1 MKNQNRI
8 SIIEEYQ
15 TAKEEKEELETELYN
30 FQLSIGSREA
40 TYDELK
46 QEVEYRKKISNKQYE
61 LDCLKED
68 IKIVMSIR
76 TVIAIIGLAAAALI
90 IAISTKCAKDKNEVE
105 NKNSYLN
112 QAIVIEEENCQEEG
126 KILNKTLR

>member
-1 MKNQNRI
+1 MKNINRI

-15 TAKEEKEELETELYN
+15 TAKEEKEDLEVELYKL
-30 FQLSIGSREA
+30 QLSIGSREA

-61 LDCLKED
+61 LDRLKED

-76 TVIAIIGLAAAALI
+76 TVIAIIGLAVATVIALV
-90 IAISTKCAKDKNEVE
+90 STRCAKDNTKNL
-105 NKNSYLN
+105 NSN
-112 QAIVIEEENCQEEG
+112 QSIMIEEENMESSES
-126 KILNKTLR
+126 LVKTLR